1 MLSWLAELMKH
12 RDASDSKRYHIL
24 AKKFIEKY
32 GIEKER
38 FMTDE
43 EMKNP
48 KIRRLISLGIFGI
61 REVITAESDQAK
73 AVINISSKK
82 GTEAKEEPIAEEE
95 KSKKVSA
102 KSKENEGKGG
112 AV

>member
-1 MLSWLAELMKH
+1 MKVKYSIFPKN
-12 RDASDSKRYHIL
+12 RNENYMYH
-24 AKKFIEKY
+24 KKY

-48 KIRRLISLGIFGI
+48 KIRRLINLGIFGI

-73 AVINISSKK
+73 AAINISSKK